1 MRART
6 AVLALGLAA
15 LAGGGEIDAQER
27 SSRRRQGRSA
37 VTRRHGCASPSI
49 HVDKSDGVLE
59 LRCAGVPYR
68 RYFATFGA
76 NPVGPK
82 LREGDERTPEGT
94 YHLVSRG
101 VSGRFHRFMGLSY
114 PNDADL
120 HRASQLGIDRPGR
133 GVGIHGA
140 GGERGWLMSL
150 WIPFAHRL
158 GVVTRWGPTDGCIAL
173 ANRDVAELFRHVD
186 VGTPVTIVP

>member
-1 MRART
+1 MRSRS

-15 LAGGGEIDAQER
+15 LFGGGEIDAQH
-27 SSRRRQGRSA
+27 RRAQRHAGRSA
-37 VTRRHGCASPSI
+37 AAPREGCESPSI
-49 HVDKSDGVLE
+49 HVDKSDGALE
-59 LRCAGVPYR
+59 LRCAGSLR
-68 RYFATFGA
+68 RRFAATFGA

-94 YHLVSRG
+94 YHVVSHG

-120 HRASQLGIDRPGR
+120 HRAEQLGIDRPGF

-158 GVVTRWGPTDGCIAL
+158 GLVTRWGPTDGCIAL
-173 ANRDVAELFRHVD
+173 ANEDVSYLFRHVR
-186 VGTPVTIVP
+186 VGTPVTIEP

>member
-6 AVLALGLAA
+6 AVLAFGLAA
-15 LAGGGEIDAQER
+15 LAVGGDIGAQH
-27 SSRRRQGRSA
+27 RRVGRSA
-37 VTRRHGCASPSI
+37 RAAHALCPSASI

-59 LRCAGVPYR
+59 LRCEGVAR
-68 RYFATFGA
+68 RRFAVTFGA

-120 HRASQLGIDRPGR
+120 HRAAQLGIDRPGH

-150 WIPFAHRL
+150 WIPFAHHL
-158 GVVTRWGPTDGCIAL
+158 GLVTRWGPTDGCIAL
-173 ANRDVAELFRHVD
+173 ANADVAYLFRHVGI
-186 VGTPVTIVP
+186 GTPVTIEP

>member
-6 AVLALGLAA
+6 AVLAFGLAA
-15 LAGGGEIDAQER
+15 LAGGDIGAQH
-27 SSRRRQGRSA
+27 RRAGRSA
-37 VTRRHGCASPSI
+37 RAAHAPCPSASI

-59 LRCAGVPYR
+59 LRCGGVVR
-68 RYFATFGA
+68 RRFAVTFGA

-120 HRASQLGIDRPGR
+120 HRAEQLGIDRPGR

-158 GVVTRWGPTDGCIAL
+158 GLVTRWGPTDGCIAL
-173 ANRDVAELFRHVD
+173 ANEDVAYLFRHVH
-186 VGTPVTIVP
+186 VGTPVSIEP